1 MNDIKKEN
9 ETLKQIIDKLVEMIH
24 DIIQPMYKQHYYN
37 FIILKY
43 DIFYNFK
50 MHISIANDPKQKN
63 IFNKTNEQTLDATIE
78 NEISI
83 IKKEIEYSL
92 KYCNIYNFPESFFKE
107 ITNLSVEFAETCKKY
122 SLIKKEVNKK
132 KKPFQKHIVIL
143 PYVLVASFNLNI
155 KLFYKLFMF

>member
-9 ETLKQIIDKLVEMIH
+9 ETLKQIIEKLVEMIH

-83 IKKEIEYSL
+83 IKKETEYSL

-122 SLIKKEVNKK
+122 SLIKEKENKSFDWSK
-132 KKPFQKHIVIL
+132 FIKQKR
-143 PYVLVASFNLNI
+143 NQ
-155 KLFYKLFMF
+155 

>member
-50 MHISIANDPKQKN
+50 NA
-63 IFNKTNEQTLDATIE
+63 
-78 NEISI
+78 
-83 IKKEIEYSL
+83 Y
-92 KYCNIYNFPESFFKE
+92 
-107 ITNLSVEFAETCKKY
+107 
-122 SLIKKEVNKK
+122 
-132 KKPFQKHIVIL
+132 KHC
-143 PYVLVASFNLNI
+143 
-155 KLFYKLFMF
+155 

>member
-107 ITNLSVEFAETCKKY
+107 ITNLSV
-122 SLIKKEVNKK
+122 
-132 KKPFQKHIVIL
+132 
-143 PYVLVASFNLNI
+143 
-155 KLFYKLFMF
+155 

>member
-1 MNDIKKEN
+1 
-9 ETLKQIIDKLVEMIH
+9 
-24 DIIQPMYKQHYYN
+24 MYKQHYYN

-122 SLIKKEVNKK
+122 SLIKEKENKSFDWSK
-132 KKPFQKHIVIL
+132 FIKQKR
-143 PYVLVASFNLNI
+143 SQ
-155 KLFYKLFMF
+155 

>member
-92 KYCNIYNFPESFFKE
+92 KYCNIYIIFQ
-107 ITNLSVEFAETCKKY
+107 NLSSRK
-122 SLIKKEVNKK
+122 SLIYQLNLL
-132 KKPFQKHIVIL
+132 KHVKNIL
-143 PYVLVASFNLNI
+143 
-155 KLFYKLFMF
+155 

>member
-92 KYCNIYNFPESFFKE
+92 KYCNIYNFP
-107 ITNLSVEFAETCKKY
+107 Y
-122 SLIKKEVNKK
+122 SLIKEKENKSFDWSK
-132 KKPFQKHIVIL
+132 FIKQKR
-143 PYVLVASFNLNI
+143 SQ
-155 KLFYKLFMF
+155 

>member
-63 IFNKTNEQTLDATIE
+63 TIFNE
-78 NEISI
+78 NI
-83 IKKEIEYSL
+83 L
-92 KYCNIYNFPESFFKE
+92 Q
-107 ITNLSVEFAETCKKY
+107 VQETSC
-122 SLIKKEVNKK
+122 
-132 KKPFQKHIVIL
+132 IL
-143 PYVLVASFNLNI
+143 AIAVTW
-155 KLFYKLFMF
+155 KR